1 MKKNLGSTDK
11 VIRYILAIVALFI
24 GFLSGVSGFVQGV
37 FISVALILIGTSL
50 LSFCPLYAIVG
61 LKTCKNEQ

>member
-24 GFLSGVSGFVQGV
+24 GFLSGVSGFLQGV
-37 FISVALILIGTSL
+37 FISVAVILIGTSL

>member
-11 VIRYILAIVALFI
+11 VIRYILAIVALLI
-24 GFLSGVSGFVQGV
+24 GFLSGVSGFLQGV

-50 LSFCPLYAIVG
+50 LSLCPLYAIVG

>member
-11 VIRYILAIVALFI
+11 VIRYILAIVAILI
-24 GFLSGVSGFVQGV
+24 ALLSNVSGLTQA
-37 FISVALILIGTSL
+37 ILIAFAVIFIGTSL

-61 LKTCKNEQ
+61 LKTCDNEH

>member
-11 VIRYILAIVALFI
+11 VIRYILAIVFI
-24 GFLSGVSGFVQGV
+24 L
-37 FISVALILIGTSL
+37 VALLSNIAIVSRTVLFSASAVLIGTSL

-61 LKTCKNEQ
+61 LKTCKNEH

>member
-11 VIRYILAIVALFI
+11 VIRYILAIVFILIALLGNI
-24 GFLSGVSGFVQGV
+24 NVVLR
-37 FISVALILIGTSL
+37 SVLFSASAILIGTSL